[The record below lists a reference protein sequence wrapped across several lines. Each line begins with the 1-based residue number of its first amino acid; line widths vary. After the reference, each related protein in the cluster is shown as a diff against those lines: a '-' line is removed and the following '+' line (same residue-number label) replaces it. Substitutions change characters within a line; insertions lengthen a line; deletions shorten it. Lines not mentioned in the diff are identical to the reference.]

1 MEITTNDTAENEIT
15 QHQVENK
22 ETGGE
27 MYFDELTITGD
38 SDYDILEEE
47 HEIISLNDIFW
58 FKVNKEICQGKL
70 HQIPFSDR
78 KEGIQY

>member
-27 MYFDELTITGD
+27 MYFDELNITGD
-38 SDYDILEEE
+38 SDYHILEE
-47 HEIISLNDIFW
+47 
-58 FKVNKEICQGKL
+58 
-70 HQIPFSDR
+70 
-78 KEGIQY
+78 